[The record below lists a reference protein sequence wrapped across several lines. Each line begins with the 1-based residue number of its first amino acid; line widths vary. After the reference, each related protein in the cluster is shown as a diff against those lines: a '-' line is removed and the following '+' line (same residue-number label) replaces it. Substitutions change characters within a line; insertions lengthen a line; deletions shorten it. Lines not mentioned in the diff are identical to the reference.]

1 MSKIIKAQKFSIKKD
16 YLLHHLKLIKLLLF
30 LSNHL
35 LEMVFIMKIRIL
47 TVGNKM
53 PKWVQTGFDEY
64 HKRIQPMLSTEIVEI
79 AAAKRA
85 KNPSDANL
93 AQYREQEGQAI
104 LAAHATAGRE
114 QLWVLD
120 VKGKMLST
128 EGLAEKLAEGMQQGD
143 DIALVIG
150 GADGVSPEVLAQ
162 ADVKWSLSALTLPH
176 PLVRVVLMEQLYRA
190 MSINNNHP
198 YHRGN

>member
-1 MSKIIKAQKFSIKKD
+1 
-16 YLLHHLKLIKLLLF
+16 
-30 LSNHL
+30 
-35 LEMVFIMKIRIL
+35 MKVRLL

-53 PKWVQTGFDEY
+53 PSWIQSGFDEY
-64 HKRIQPMLSTEIVEI
+64 YKRIQPMLSTEIIEL

-85 KNPSDANL
+85 KNPSEANL
-93 AQYREQEGQAI
+93 AQYREQEGQSI
-104 LAAHATAGRE
+104 LAAHNSAGRE

-128 EGLAEKLAEGMQQGD
+128 ENLAEKLAEAMQQGN

-150 GADGVSPEVLAQ
+150 GADGVSKEVLDN
-162 ADVKWSLSALTLPH
+162 ADMKWSLSALTLPH

>member
-1 MSKIIKAQKFSIKKD
+1 
-16 YLLHHLKLIKLLLF
+16 
-30 LSNHL
+30 
-35 LEMVFIMKIRIL
+35 
-47 TVGNKM
+47 M

-64 HKRIQPMLSTEIVEI
+64 FKRIQPMLNTEIVEI

-104 LAAHATAGRE
+104 LATHAAAGRE

-128 EGLAEKLAEGMQQGD
+128 EQLAEKLADGMQQGD
-143 DIALVIG
+143 DIALGIG
-150 GADGVSPEVLAQ
+150 GADGVSPEVLAK
-162 ADVKWSLSALTLPH
+162 ADMKWSL
-176 PLVRVVLMEQLYRA
+176 
-190 MSINNNHP
+190 
-198 YHRGN
+198 

>member
-1 MSKIIKAQKFSIKKD
+1 MKA
-16 YLLHHLKLIKLLLF
+16 
-30 LSNHL
+30 
-35 LEMVFIMKIRIL
+35 RIL
-47 TVGNKM
+47 AVGQKM
-53 PKWVQTGFDEY
+53 PNWIQSGFDEY
-64 HKRIQPMLSTEIVEI
+64 YKRIQPMLSTEIVEL

-85 KNPSDANL
+85 KSASDANL
-93 AQYREQEGQAI
+93 TQYREQEGQAI
-104 LAAHATAGRE
+104 LAAHSSAARE

-128 EGLAEKLAEGMQQGD
+128 ENLAEKLAEAMQQGD

-150 GADGVSPEVLAQ
+150 GADGVSPAVLAA

-190 MSINNNHP
+190 MSITHNHP